1 MILTRPAGVLRLNA
15 DWLFIMARMDGE
27 GKKKNSKDFKKAAVE
42 RQMVAAVDTFPF

>member
-27 GKKKNSKDFKKAAVE
+27 EKKTSKDFKKAAVE

>member
-27 GKKKNSKDFKKAAVE
+27 GKKNSKDFKKAAVE

>member
-27 GKKKNSKDFKKAAVE
+27 EKKNSKDFKKAAVE
-42 RQMVAAVDTFPF
+42 RRMVAAVDTFPF